1 MTMQLLVAVILG
13 GCLFFLAL
21 GLPGMVASMR
31 GSGRARAR
39 RRLSR
44 LGASGNGQGIE
55 RRRAMSDLP
64 WLHRVLAPMAW
75 ASRLDAML
83 RQARWNMTVGV
94 LVLVSAAAGA
104 GAFVLTG
111 LLGAR
116 LALNGPAWP
125 WILGAVAGCA
135 PLFWLRR
142 CRNRRMAAFAAQLP
156 EALDLVARALKA
168 GHAFSQ
174 GLRMVADEMDD
185 PIGPEFAETL
195 EEINFGVPADAAL
208 HGLTRRVDCQDLKFF
223 VVSVNIQRETGGN
236 LAEIVSTIAR
246 LVRERFKLQGKV
258 KVLSAEGRLSAY
270 VLLALP
276 LAIALVIKLI
286 NPAYMARLTDTEPG
300 RYMLWG
306 AAVMMCLGA
315 AAIKRL
321 IVIKV

>member
-1 MTMQLLVAVILG
+1 MTEILVAVVMG

-21 GLPGMVASMR
+21 GLPGLAASLR

-44 LGASGNGQGIE
+44 LGRAAGPGAVDIE

-75 ASRLDAML
+75 AGRLDAML
-83 RQARWNMTVGV
+83 RQARWDMTVGV
-94 LVLVSAAAGA
+94 LVLICAASGA
-104 GAFVLTG
+104 GAFALARLTLSG
-111 LLGAR
+111 PVWPWLLGT
-116 LALNGPAWP
+116 
-125 WILGAVAGCA
+125 VAGLA
-135 PLFWLRR
+135 PMAWLRHR
-142 CRNRRMAAFAAQLP
+142 RNRRMTAFATQLP
-156 EALDLVARALKA
+156 EALDLVTRALKA

-174 GLRMVADEMDD
+174 GLRMVADEMAD
-185 PIGPEFAETL
+185 PIGTEFTETL
-195 EEINFGVPADAAL
+195 EEINLGVPSDVAL

-236 LAEIVSTIAR
+236 LAEIVSTISR
-246 LVRERFKLQGKV
+246 LVRERSKLQGKV
-258 KVLSAEGRLSAY
+258 RVLSAEGRLSAY

-276 LAIALVIKLI
+276 VAIALVIRII
-286 NPAYMARLTDTEPG
+286 NPAYMARLTETEPG
-300 RYMLWG
+300 KAMLAG

>member
-1 MTMQLLVAVILG
+1 MTEILVAVVLG

-21 GLPGMVASMR
+21 GLPGLAASLR

-44 LGASGNGQGIE
+44 LGRANRAGAVDIE
-55 RRRAMSDLP
+55 RHRAMSDLP
-64 WLHRVLAPMAW
+64 WLHRVLVPMGW
-75 ASRLDAML
+75 AARLDGML

-94 LVLVSAAAGA
+94 LVLISAAAGA
-104 GAFVLTG
+104 GAFAL
-111 LLGAR
+111 AR
-116 LALNGPAWP
+116 LTMGGAWH
-125 WILGAVAGCA
+125 WILCAAAALA
-135 PLFWLRR
+135 PLLWLRR
-142 CRNRRMAAFAAQLP
+142 CRNRRMNAFANQLP
-156 EALDLVARALKA
+156 EALDLIARALKA

-195 EEINFGVPADAAL
+195 EEINFGVPVDAAL
-208 HGLTRRVDCQDLKFF
+208 HGLTRRVDCPDLKFF

-236 LAEIVSTIAR
+236 LAEIVTTIAR

-276 LAIALVIKLI
+276 AAIALVIRII
-286 NPAYMARLTDTEPG
+286 NPAYMLRLTETEPG
-300 RYMLWG
+300 KYMLMG